1 LTTAYAHRFKQELE
15 TKEIRNYGH
24 YSSFGRTN
32 LIFHSEVDDASR
44 FTSTIDRADEKLT
57 VL

>member
-32 LIFHSEVDDASR
+32 FIFHSEIDDASR
-44 FTSTIDRADEKLT
+44 FTPTIDPADEKLT